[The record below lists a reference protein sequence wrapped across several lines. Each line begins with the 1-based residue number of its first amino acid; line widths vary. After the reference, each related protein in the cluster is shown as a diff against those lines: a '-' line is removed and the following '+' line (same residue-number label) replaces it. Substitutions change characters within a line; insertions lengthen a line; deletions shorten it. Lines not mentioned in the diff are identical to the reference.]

1 MNEPR
6 KNKLEA
12 FSKARMKDTYLK
24 RESDKD
30 LARFV
35 VNVIYGEYI
44 GVKVD
49 AGLVPGWGG

>member
-12 FSKARMKDTYLK
+12 FSKTRFKDTYLK

-49 AGLVPGWGG
+49 VGLVPGW